1 MTLLLSS
8 VKVIVDSKVKYQE
21 IDYAHFQKRRME
33 NCVTNIENGFPN
45 KFIDYREITADFI
58 IENIPINYNY
68 KEYKKASRKMQFRKL
83 FDGTVPHRIK
93 LLFK

>member
-1 MTLLLSS
+1 MYIAF
-8 VKVIVDSKVKYQE
+8 VVDNKVKYQE

-33 NCVTNIENGFPN
+33 NCVTNIENGFIAIPN
-45 KFIDYREITADFI
+45 KFIDYQEITADFI
-58 IENIPINYNY
+58 IENSPINYNY
-68 KEYKKASRKMQFRKL
+68 KEYKRASRKIQFRKL